1 MRAHFQFKQF
11 SVYQDLSA
19 MKVGTDAVLL
29 GAWAPISHAPDSIL
43 DIGSGTGVIALILA
57 QRSPA
62 NLIDAVE
69 IEDQAYIQSV
79 ENFENSP
86 WADRLFCYH
95 ADFVEFYS
103 EMDEKYELIVS
114 NPPYFEQ
121 PNGTIPTTDQR
132 QKARFTS
139 SLAFDSLLKGAAKLL
154 AKTGKFALIL
164 PFSQEQTILELAE
177 KQGLHLQK
185 LTRVK
190 GHANSSIKRSLMAFG
205 FDQTNVTPQELIVEE
220 SRHQYTPAY
229 RDLTKA
235 FYLNME

>member
-1 MRAHFQFKQF
+1 MRARFQFKQF

-29 GAWAPISHAPDSIL
+29 AAWAPLSHVPDSIL

-62 NLIDAVE
+62 TLIDAVE
-69 IEDQAYIQSV
+69 IEEQAYIQSV

-103 EMDEKYELIVS
+103 EMDEKYDLIVS

-121 PNGTIPTTDQR
+121 PNGAAPMTDQR

-139 SLAFDSLLKGAAKLL
+139 SLAYNSLLKGVANLL
-154 AKTGKFALIL
+154 AKTGKFAFIL
-164 PFSQEQTILELAE
+164 PFSQEQIILELAT
-177 KQGLHLQK
+177 KYGLHLQK

-190 GHANSSIKRSLMAFG
+190 GHANSAVKRSLMILG
-205 FDQTNVTPQELIVEE
+205 FERVKITPQELIIEE
-220 SRHQYTPAY
+220 SRHHYTPAY
-229 RDLTKA
+229 RDLTKD
-235 FYLNME
+235 FYLRME